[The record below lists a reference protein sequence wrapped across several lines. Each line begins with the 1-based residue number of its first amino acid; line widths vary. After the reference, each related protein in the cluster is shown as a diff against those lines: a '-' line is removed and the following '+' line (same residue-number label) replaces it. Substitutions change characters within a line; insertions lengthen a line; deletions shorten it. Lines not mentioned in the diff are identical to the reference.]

1 MRRLFRRYTQLT
13 VSQKRLYSLLTVIT
27 TFALLLYCLGVSS
40 FLLRL
45 QLVPQ
50 VAGQTSPTFAANG
63 TVTATIVMTPKHTS
77 TPTSTLPPTP
87 TQRPI
92 PTYTPTPTITPTLE
106 IITMTVIVTAT
117 PGVTTTA
124 VISATVTPTAVL
136 TPSVTVT
143 AEASLRM
150 PVIVGYAALS
160 TFEPRLISGPRVRHY
175 SRTPSVSGHTLRVEQ
190 PIMWL
195 LSRDADRHGHVLT

>member
-13 VSQKRLYSLLTVIT
+13 VSQKRLYSLLIVIT

-50 VAGQTSPTFAANG
+50 VAVQTSPTFAANG

-77 TPTSTLPPTP
+77 TPTATLPPTP

-106 IITMTVIVTAT
+106 IITMTVIVTST

-124 VISATVTPTAVL
+124 VISATVTPTPVL
-136 TPSVTVT
+136 SPTVTVT
-143 AEASLRM
+143 TEASLRT
-150 PVIVGYAALS
+150 PVIVGCTGLS
-160 TFEPRLISGPRVRHY
+160 MFEPRLTSGPGVRHY
-175 SRTPSVSGHTLRVEQ
+175 SRTLSVSGYTLCAEQ

-195 LSRDADRHGHVLT
+195 LSRDAGGHGHLLT